1 MGLFD
6 RLYYGKAG
14 KRDYSEMDMPKNRV
28 SLFFMVLKDHVFDLI
43 KVNLMQLIFW
53 IPFLLWT
60 YINLAAVQS
69 IDTETVLSHADGA
82 AELLSAISGYL
93 MMWLIGLIP
102 CIAITGPSSAGAAYV
117 MRNWARGQHAF
128 LFSEF
133 KDAFKSNWK
142 QALGVSALT
151 SVVPLVA
158 YTAVSY
164 YGEMTKGSAVMFA
177 PLMLVLSATLIYMV
191 MLPLLYPMMVG
202 YELSFGN
209 LIKNAFLMG
218 AARLPQMLLPGLALM
233 AFMLFASRPI
243 AVGLLLAP
251 FKTSPRQVALVSWAG
266 LRGAASVVFSLFAVV
281 AGVPGGHDLFDLVF
295 VIAVSS
301 IVVQGSLLP
310 AVAKKLDMIDAAGDV
325 RRTFND
331 YRDEDGM
338 SFVKLKV
345 GAGHPFAGRS
355 LADIGSAT
363 DMLVV
368 LVLRDGAHPVLPNGD
383 TVIEEGDLLVM
394 AAPTFEERAEVT
406 LREVT
411 VTPHGRLAGQRL
423 RDVPQGKHPFIVV
436 MLKREGQTIIPNGD
450 TLIYAGDEAVIAT
463 LAS

>member
-14 KRDYSEMDMPKNRV
+14 KRDYSEMDMPKNRI

-117 MRNWARGQHAF
+117 MRNWARDQHAF
-128 LFSEF
+128 LFSDF

-164 YGEMTKGSAVMFA
+164 YGEIPMPDGFDTYVGERGTLLSGGQKQRVSIARIFLKDPPILILDEATSALDSVTEAKIQGAFDE
-177 PLMLVLSATLIYMV
+177 LSQGRTTLIIAHRLSTIRAADRILV
-191 MLPLLYPMMVG
+191 IQNGCIAEEGTHAQLLAR
-202 YELSFGN
+202 E
-209 LIKNAFLMG
+209 G
-218 AARLPQMLLPGLALM
+218 AYARLYHTQDLG
-233 AFMLFASRPI
+233 
-243 AVGLLLAP
+243 
-251 FKTSPRQVALVSWAG
+251 
-266 LRGAASVVFSLFAVV
+266 GAY
-281 AGVPGGHDLFDLVF
+281 G
-295 VIAVSS
+295 
-301 IVVQGSLLP
+301 
-310 AVAKKLDMIDAAGDV
+310 
-325 RRTFND
+325 T
-331 YRDEDGM
+331 
-338 SFVKLKV
+338 
-345 GAGHPFAGRS
+345 
-355 LADIGSAT
+355 T
-363 DMLVV
+363 
-368 LVLRDGAHPVLPNGD
+368 
-383 TVIEEGDLLVM
+383 
-394 AAPTFEERAEVT
+394 
-406 LREVT
+406 
-411 VTPHGRLAGQRL
+411 
-423 RDVPQGKHPFIVV
+423 
-436 MLKREGQTIIPNGD
+436 
-450 TLIYAGDEAVIAT
+450 
-463 LAS
+463 

>member
-14 KRDYSEMDMPKNRV
+14 KRDYSEMDMPKNRI

-60 YINLAAVQS
+60 YIILAAVQS

-117 MRNWARGQHAF
+117 MRNWARDQHAF
-128 LFSEF
+128 LFSDF

-164 YGEMTKGSAVMFA
+164 YGEMTKGSAVMFV
-177 PLMLVLSATLIYMV
+177 PLMLVLSATLIYIV

-202 YELSFGN
+202 YELSFKN

-218 AARLPQMLLPGLALM
+218 AARFPQMLLARL
-233 AFMLFASRPI
+233 I
-243 AVGLLLAP
+243 TAVP
-251 FKTSPRQVALVSWAG
+251 
-266 LRGAASVVFSLFAVV
+266 
-281 AGVPGGHDLFDLVF
+281 
-295 VIAVSS
+295 VIA
-301 IVVQGSLLP
+301 LL
-310 AVAKKLDMIDAAGDV
+310 
-325 RRTFND
+325 
-331 YRDEDGM
+331 
-338 SFVKLKV
+338 
-345 GAGHPFAGRS
+345 
-355 LADIGSAT
+355 IG
-363 DMLVV
+363 
-368 LVLRDGAHPVLPNGD
+368 
-383 TVIEEGDLLVM
+383 
-394 AAPTFEERAEVT
+394 
-406 LREVT
+406 
-411 VTPHGRLAGQRL
+411 
-423 RDVPQGKHPFIVV
+423 
-436 MLKREGQTIIPNGD
+436 
-450 TLIYAGDEAVIAT
+450 IYAGNGIVLMIVSLYYLLFGFALSRLVYASFANGVFDKYLNPHIEGAQVGQGLRPQSEDDE
-463 LAS
+463 LLDEDDEDEEDE